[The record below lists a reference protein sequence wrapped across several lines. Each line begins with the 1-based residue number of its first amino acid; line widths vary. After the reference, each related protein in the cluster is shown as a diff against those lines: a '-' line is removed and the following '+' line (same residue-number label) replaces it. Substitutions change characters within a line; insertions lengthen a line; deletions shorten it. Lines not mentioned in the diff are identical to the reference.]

1 MKDIIVIGGIK
12 GMVEAAASGQMQA
25 MQTNPAAVSATYSG
39 TGRNIAENLGR
50 IGADAALIAAAG
62 NDFVGKWAKQEL
74 AELGVDTANVELI
87 EGQNTAMNVSVLNI
101 IGDLDFAAE
110 NTDIFSCVT
119 KKQIEAALPL
129 INESKVVCADGTL
142 SGEVLEYVTEKAQVP
157 LFFDPNTEE
166 DAEKVRDFIGRFHT
180 IKPNRAEA
188 SAICGMEILNEDQ
201 LKAAGRWFADQGVKR
216 TFITMSGGGVYYKEG
231 ETEGIIRPDEVLPFV
246 NEEGAGDAF
255 SAAILDGTVRGMSV
269 EEIAAYGMKASAVA
283 MECKRAVNPEMSRER
298 LEQE

>member
-50 IGADAALIAAAG
+50 IGADVALVAAAG
-62 NDFVGKWAKQEL
+62 DDFVGKWAKQEL
-74 AELGVDTANVELI
+74 AELGVDTAHVQLI

-110 NTDIFSCVT
+110 NTDIFNCVT
-119 KKQIEAALPL
+119 EKQIDEALSL
-129 INESKVVCADGTL
+129 INASKVVCVDGTL
-142 SGEVLEYVTEKAQVP
+142 SGEVLDYVTEKAEVP

-166 DAEKVRDFIGRFHT
+166 DAEKVKDIIGRFHT
-180 IKPNRAEA
+180 VKPNRAEA

-201 LKAAGRWFADQGVKR
+201 LKAAGQWFADHGVER
-216 TFITMSGGGVYYKEG
+216 IFITMSGGGVYYKEG

-255 SAAILDGTVRGMSV
+255 SAAILDGIVSGMSV
-269 EEIAAYGMKASAVA
+269 EEIAAHGMKAAAIA
-283 MECKRAVNPEMSRER
+283 MECKRAVNPAMNREK
-298 LEQE
+298 LEQK

>member
-1 MKDIIVIGGIK
+1 M
-12 GMVEAAASGQMQA
+12 
-25 MQTNPAAVSATYSG
+25 
-39 TGRNIAENLGR
+39 
-50 IGADAALIAAAG
+50 
-62 NDFVGKWAKQEL
+62 
-74 AELGVDTANVELI
+74 
-87 EGQNTAMNVSVLNI
+87 
-101 IGDLDFAAE
+101 
-110 NTDIFSCVT
+110 
-119 KKQIEAALPL
+119 
-129 INESKVVCADGTL
+129 KVVTGKLT
-142 SGEVLEYVTEKAQVP
+142 S
-157 LFFDPNTEE
+157 
-166 DAEKVRDFIGRFHT
+166 
-180 IKPNRAEA
+180 
-188 SAICGMEILNEDQ
+188 GMEILNEDQ

>member
-50 IGADAALIAAAG
+50 IGADVALVAAAG
-62 NDFVGKWAKQEL
+62 DDFVGKWAKQEL
-74 AELGVDTANVELI
+74 AELGVDTAHGQLI

-110 NTDIFSCVT
+110 NTDIFNCVT
-119 KKQIEAALPL
+119 EKQIDEALSL
-129 INESKVVCADGTL
+129 INASKVVCVDGTL
-142 SGEVLEYVTEKAQVP
+142 SGEVLDYVTEKAEVP

-166 DAEKVRDFIGRFHT
+166 DAEKVKDIIGRFHT
-180 IKPNRAEA
+180 VKPNRAEA

-201 LKAAGRWFADQGVKR
+201 LKAAGQWFADHGVER
-216 TFITMSGGGVYYKEG
+216 IFITMSGGGVYYKEG

-255 SAAILDGTVRGMSV
+255 SAAILDGIVSGMSV
-269 EEIAAYGMKASAVA
+269 EEIAAHGMKAAAIA
-283 MECKRAVNPEMSRER
+283 MECKRAVNPAMNREK
-298 LEQE
+298 LEQK

>member
-1 MKDIIVIGGIK
+1 MCIRD
-12 GMVEAAASGQMQA
+12 
-25 MQTNPAAVSATYSG
+25 
-39 TGRNIAENLGR
+39 RGR

-166 DAEKVRDFIGRFHT
+166 DAETVSYTHLDVYKRQGQYHQD
-180 IKPNRAEA
+180 
-188 SAICGMEILNEDQ
+188 
-201 LKAAGRWFADQGVKR
+201 KA
-216 TFITMSGGGVYYKEG
+216 
-231 ETEGIIRPDEVLPFV
+231 
-246 NEEGAGDAF
+246 
-255 SAAILDGTVRGMSV
+255 
-269 EEIAAYGMKASAVA
+269 
-283 MECKRAVNPEMSRER
+283 
-298 LEQE
+298 